1 LETKKKR
8 EKNQSKNNNNK
19 KKNNNSGFYDFSQCE
34 QQTETYLA
42 IASTEVG
49 IKPPPANMDPSSTS
63 PGSISTDIRHSP
75 KKKTKQKTKK
85 KESIFFQKNRCCTH
99 KKKKRLRQ

>member
-1 LETKKKR
+1 M
-8 EKNQSKNNNNK
+8 
-19 KKNNNSGFYDFSQCE
+19 
-34 QQTETYLA
+34 TYLA

-75 KKKTKQKTKK
+75 KKKNQK
-85 KESIFFQKNRCCTH
+85 KEKRIKFFS
-99 KKKKRLRQ
+99 KKWLLHT